1 MAATL
6 VIQRKKL
13 VTISPTRRRVMGI
26 VEIVFSLLLLLVF
39 TLKVQP
45 GQIANFVMTPGGI
58 TQGVAGDWRVPAF
71 GTLVGLTVVT
81 FLLGLYQLVRG
92 FGRWTNPVLGVV
104 VGLFVFG
111 FLTWATAGKSL
122 NLAGMLSA
130 SVLLAVPIILGAFSG
145 VLCERAGVV
154 NIAIEGMMLMAA
166 MVGALVGS
174 VTANMWIGLLAAI
187 ASSMLMALIHAV
199 LSIKY
204 KINQIISGTVINI
217 FAAGMTSYLSSK
229 FLQTYQQL
237 NNPPI
242 FPRVP
247 IPLLADI
254 PVLGPLFFNTNLFV
268 YLMFILLVVIQVA
281 LFYTRW
287 GLRLRSVG
295 EHPKAADTL
304 GINVFRTRY
313 MAVLLGGLVAGI
325 GGAFFTLGSVGRFDE
340 AMTAGKGF
348 IGLAAMLFGN
358 YVPLGAFGAGLLFGF
373 ADSMAT
379 KLTILGTGIPIQ
391 LMAMAPYI
399 TTMVVLAGVVGRG
412 QVPAADGVPY
422 EKE

>member
-1 MAATL
+1 MATT

-13 VTISPTRRRVMGI
+13 DFISPTRQRTTGI
-26 VEIVFSLLLLLVF
+26 VEIVFAALMLVLF
-39 TLKVQP
+39 AFNVEP
-45 GQIANFVMTPGGI
+45 GEIATFVMTPGGI
-58 TQGVAGDWRVPAF
+58 TQGVAADWHVPAF
-71 GTLVGLTVVT
+71 ETLIVLTVVS
-81 FLLGLYQLVRG
+81 FLLGLVQVIRG
-92 FGRWTNPVLGVV
+92 FGKWTNKVLGVV
-104 VGLFVFG
+104 VGFFVFG
-111 FLTWATAGKSL
+111 FLLWATAGKSL
-122 NLAGMLSA
+122 NLSGMLSA

-145 VLCERAGVV
+145 LLCERAGVV

-166 MVGALVGS
+166 MVGAVVGS
-174 VTANMWIGLLAAI
+174 VTQNMWIGLVAAI
-187 ASSMLMALIHAV
+187 FSSMVLALIHAV
-199 LSIKY
+199 LSIHY

-217 FAAGMTSYLSSK
+217 FAAGMTSYISSK
-229 FLQTYQQL
+229 FLQTYQSL

-242 FPRVP
+242 FPRIP

-254 PVLGPLFFNTNLFV
+254 PVIGPLFFNTNLFV
-268 YLMFILLVVIQVA
+268 YLMYIILVVLQVA
-281 LFYTRW
+281 LFRTRW
-287 GLRLRSVG
+287 GLRMRSVG

-325 GGAFFTLGSVGRFDE
+325 GGAYFTLGSVGRFDE

-358 YVPLGAFGAGLLFGF
+358 YIPIGAFGAGLLFGF
-373 ADSMAT
+373 TDSVAI